1 MTAQIDDEWL
11 AHHLPV
17 MRQLK
22 KPTLPQ
28 SVILELAKTAE
39 LMPTGRRRLIA
50 AITAEKAAI
59 KATQMQN
66 RLGSV
71 LARENTA
78 KRKLENRRKFIL
90 GDLALAEAQRDPQ
103 FHRALILIVRAHV
116 TDARDLAALAALIE
130 EPSVA
135 SSAEA
140 QPALPAASTSRPARS
155 RKPTQQSP
163 SPEPKG

>member
-1 MTAQIDDEWL
+1 MTAQIDVEWL
-11 AHHLPV
+11 AHHLPA

-39 LMPTGRRRLIA
+39 LMPTDRRLLIA

-90 GDLALAEAQRDPQ
+90 GDLALAEAHRDPQ
-103 FHRALILIVRAHV
+103 FHRALVSIIRAHV
-116 TDARDLAALAALIE
+116 TDARDLAALATLID
-130 EPSVA
+130 EPFAA
-135 SSAEA
+135 SNTEA
-140 QPALPAASTSRPARS
+140 QPAFPAGNTSRRARPQRPA
-155 RKPTQQSP
+155 QQSP